1 MKRRGDALH
10 AGSNPAP
17 ATKTKYMDIM
27 AQEKM
32 NVTLAKAEHE
42 RAIYTESLRKQG
54 EFFKRNSSSFR
65 GEKKTF
71 HAAEGQLEDPT
82 KMGHT
87 VVATTVSEEIKRL
100 VNKALL
106 PYLKDQFAIEATNAA
121 GSARVPFVVDGLK
134 LGSLSATEL
143 LRLKNILTD
152 ENLKQV
158 VQNIPVRS
166 ESEIWKAS
174 AHEDYQGRDDIF
186 ESPRLEGDSFTTITD
201 TEILLDPNIDKEHIP
216 SSYRPITKE
225 VKTTVKRGSY
235 TSQKFSGE
243 WTLRQKNLVQERISK
258 LLSAVIEATKTV
270 NDTPTMEPNLAAD
283 KLLNY
288 IFYGV

>member
-1 MKRRGDALH
+1 
-10 AGSNPAP
+10 
-17 ATKTKYMDIM
+17 M

-42 RAIYTESLRKQG
+42 RAVYSESLRRQG
-54 EFFKRNSSSFR
+54 EFFKKSPGSFR

-82 KMGHT
+82 KIGHT
-87 VVATTVSEEIKRL
+87 VVAATVSEEIDRL
-100 VNKALL
+100 VDSALL

-121 GSARVPFVVDGLK
+121 GAARVPFVVDGLN

-152 ENLKQV
+152 DKLKTMV
-158 VQNIPVRS
+158 ASIPVRS
-166 ESEIWKAS
+166 DSEIWKAS
-174 AHEDYQGRDDIF
+174 EHEDYQGRADVF
-186 ESPRLEGDSFTTITD
+186 ETPRLEGDSFTTVTD

-216 SSYRPITKE
+216 FSYRPITKE
-225 VKTTVKRGSY
+225 VKTTIKRGSY

-270 NDTPTMEPNLAAD
+270 NDTPTIEPNLAVD
-283 KLLNY
+283 KFLKY
-288 IFYGV
+288 IFYGDA

>member
-1 MKRRGDALH
+1 M
-10 AGSNPAP
+10 
-17 ATKTKYMDIM
+17 TTM

-42 RAIYTESLRKQG
+42 RAIYTESLRRQG

-82 KMGHT
+82 KIGHT
-87 VVATTVSEEIKRL
+87 VVAATVSEELKRL
-100 VNKALL
+100 MDAALA

-121 GSARVPFVVDGLK
+121 GSARVPFVVDGVNM
-134 LGSLSATEL
+134 GSLSATEL

-152 ENLKQV
+152 ENLKTLV
-158 VQNIPVRS
+158 ANIPVRS
-166 ESEIWKAS
+166 DSEIWKAS
-174 AHEDYQGRDDIF
+174 ENEDYEGRGDIF
-186 ESPRLEGDSFTTITD
+186 ETPRLEGDSFTTITD
-201 TEILLDPNIDKEHIP
+201 TEILVDPNIDKEHIP

-225 VKTTVKRGSY
+225 VKTTIKRGSY

-243 WTLRQKNLVQERISK
+243 WTLRQRQLVQERIGK
-258 LLSAVIEATKTV
+258 LLNAVIEATKTV
-270 NDTPTMEPNLAAD
+270 NDTPTMEPNLATD
-283 KLLNY
+283 QFLRY
-288 IFYGV
+288 IFYGSE